1 MNWTAISDKLLDPY
15 DVRARL
21 LPGLLVLFP
30 AILYLTLLLGTKSP
44 VVVGLSSVLV
54 TCGGPYLLSS
64 FIRTWGQRAQNCL
77 YQRWGGQ
84 PSTILLRHRD
94 TTLPTPTKHRYHEL
108 ATARLG
114 VAMPS
119 AEEELRDSVQA
130 DLAYAAAADKLRPQT
145 NDRKE
150 FPFIFKELMAYGF
163 NRNAYGVRWVG
174 FSVAILIVITT
185 LANAEAFALESPYWR
200 TPELDNAH
208 TIVLVLSLTMAVL
221 WCAHFTG
228 ETVRLAGVS
237 YAKRLWEALDRV
249 PQKSSRAPRKRPV
262 SAA

>member
-1 MNWTAISDKLLDPY
+1 
-15 DVRARL
+15 
-21 LPGLLVLFP
+21 
-30 AILYLTLLLGTKSP
+30 
-44 VVVGLSSVLV
+44 
-54 TCGGPYLLSS
+54 
-64 FIRTWGQRAQNCL
+64 
-77 YQRWGGQ
+77 
-84 PSTILLRHRD
+84 
-94 TTLPTPTKHRYHEL
+94 
-108 ATARLG
+108 
-114 VAMPS
+114 MPS